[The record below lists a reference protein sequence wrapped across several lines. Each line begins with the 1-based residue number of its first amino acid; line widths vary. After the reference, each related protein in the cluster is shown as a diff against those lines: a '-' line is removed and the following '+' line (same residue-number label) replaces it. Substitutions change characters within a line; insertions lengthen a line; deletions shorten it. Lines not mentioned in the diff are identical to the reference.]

1 MAESADQWRRSG
13 PLPPRSPT
21 TSRATP
27 SRTFSSNR
35 FDADSAGPTA
45 APIDRDWGAARGSK
59 FTSNA
64 DAPAPVRRESG
75 FSGLGERGGGGPQRS
90 EGGFNGA
97 AGGNFR
103 DRMTGGEREPRGDR
117 PPPLAETPDDW
128 RSNRPPREAAPPV
141 TSNFTPAAP
150 VTLGREASHGPK
162 SKGGF
167 MEREPVVLSGQAA
180 EETVSVGCQV
190 DGVGCADFVYHVAP
204 F

>member
-35 FDADSAGPTA
+35 FDGDSAGPTA
-45 APIDRDWGAARGSK
+45 APIDRDWGAARGSR

-167 MEREPVVLSGQAA
+167 MEREPIVLSGQAA
-180 EETVSVGCQV
+180 EETVSRGAVM
-190 DGVGCADFVYHVAP
+190 
-204 F
+204 